1 MKKLLGFTLTELM
14 IAITVL
20 GILTAAVLPAVLG
33 NNPNQNKVMIKKAY
47 FTTAEVV
54 SEMINNESLFA
65 RFGDDGTDYA
75 ITVPS
80 GKEYAGILNNNDEV
94 IFDDV
99 TIYGYKRIQIFSRM
113 INPKVA
119 PTAFGG
125 VPSPQVSASCDIIAS
140 HGNGWRGTT
149 TKDGM
154 AWCFVE
160 TKGLLKILVDVNGD
174 KKPNCYQ
181 GITTGNCVGR
191 TENFDQFRMDV
202 YPDGAIVLND
212 ADTWA
217 KEALTVGS
225 SLSD

>member
-1 MKKLLGFTLTELM
+1 MKKFLGFTLTELM

-20 GILTAAVLPAVLG
+20 GVLTAAVLPAVLG
-33 NNPNQNKVMIKKAY
+33 NNPNQNKIMIKKAY
-47 FTTAEVV
+47 YTTAEVI
-54 SEMINNESLFA
+54 SEMVNNETLFA
-65 RFGDDGTDYA
+65 RFGDDGFDYV
-75 ITVPS
+75 TKVPS
-80 GKEYAGILNNNDEV
+80 EREYAGILNNNDEV
-94 IFDDV
+94 VFDDV
-99 TIYGYKRIQIFSRM
+99 TIYSCKRIQIFSRM
-113 INPKVA
+113 INPKVD

-125 VPSPQVSASCDIIAS
+125 VPNPQVSESCDIIAS
-140 HGNGWRGTT
+140 HDNPWHGTT

-154 AWCFVE
+154 NWCFVE

-202 YPDGAIVLND
+202 YPDGAIVIHP
-212 ADTWA
+212 ADVWA